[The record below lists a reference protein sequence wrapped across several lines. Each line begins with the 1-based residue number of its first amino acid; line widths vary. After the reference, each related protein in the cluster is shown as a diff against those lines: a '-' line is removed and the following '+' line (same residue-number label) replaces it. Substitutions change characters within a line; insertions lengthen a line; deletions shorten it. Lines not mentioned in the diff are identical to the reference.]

1 MNNSVMPDIDVSF
14 FDRVNDIYD
23 LEGRMGRTDYIDFL
37 TQNEVPKNIMKGT
50 DCYGRRFLTMKV
62 GGIDLNTGR
71 FFKSGQVF
79 FERYS
84 DEPYLAS
91 ADFEGMFIMTT
102 AGTRPI
108 QYKLINDL
116 VDGKLVKLEEEHRF
130 NSSNC
135 NVIIASMDHWEKK
148 FVRIIQK
155 NWFICRFNPKYS
167 ICRKIL
173 NEQYDEYIN
182 SVSE

>member
-1 MNNSVMPDIDVSF
+1 MSGVDCSF
-14 FDRVNDIYD
+14 FDRVHDIYD

-37 TQNEVPKNIMKGT
+37 TQNEVPKNVMKGV
-50 DCYGRRFLTMKV
+50 DCYDRRFLTMKI
-62 GGIDLNTGR
+62 GGIDLNTMK

-108 QYKLINDL
+108 QYQLINDL
-116 VDGKLVKLEEEHRF
+116 VDGKLIKLEEEHRF
-130 NSSNC
+130 NSRDC
-135 NVIIASMDHWEKK
+135 NVVIATMDHWENH
-148 FVRIIQK
+148 FARIIQR
-155 NWFICRFNPKYS
+155 NWLICRYNPNYT
-167 ICRKIL
+167 ICKKKL

-182 SVSE
+182 GIMK